1 MISIVTPLQVR
12 TKTLKSKE
20 SKMFTNCSQIVHTV
34 FTNVKYAIIRK
45 KEREENKMKVYK
57 TIVIVKDASGNSIY
71 RKLSYE
77 ELVEQIKRYSTRL
90 NRFNV
95 VSHLIGYNGAITE
108 DDYNNIIKLYKE
120 NLID

>member
-1 MISIVTPLQVR
+1 
-12 TKTLKSKE
+12 
-20 SKMFTNCSQIVHTV
+20 MFTNCSQIVHTV
-34 FTNVKYAIIRK
+34 FTNVKYTIIRK

-57 TIVIVKDASGNSIY
+57 TKVIVKDASGNSIY

>member
-1 MISIVTPLQVR
+1 
-12 TKTLKSKE
+12 
-20 SKMFTNCSQIVHTV
+20 MFTNCSQIVHTV
-34 FTNVKYAIIRK
+34 FTNVKYTIIRK
-45 KEREENKMKVYK
+45 KEREENKMKIYK
-57 TIVIVKDASGNSIY
+57 TKVIVKDASGNSIY

>member
-1 MISIVTPLQVR
+1 MISTVTPLQVR

-34 FTNVKYAIIRK
+34 FTNVKYTIIRK
-45 KEREENKMKVYK
+45 KEREENK
-57 TIVIVKDASGNSIY
+57 
-71 RKLSYE
+71 KLSYE

>member
-1 MISIVTPLQVR
+1 
-12 TKTLKSKE
+12 
-20 SKMFTNCSQIVHTV
+20 MFTNCSQIVHTV
-34 FTNVKYAIIRK
+34 FTNVKYTIIRK
-45 KEREENKMKVYK
+45 KEREKNKMKIYK
-57 TIVIVKDASGNSIY
+57 TKVIVKDASGNSIY

>member
-34 FTNVKYAIIRK
+34 FTNVKYTIIRK
-45 KEREENKMKVYK
+45 KEREENK
-57 TIVIVKDASGNSIY
+57 
-71 RKLSYE
+71 KLSYE